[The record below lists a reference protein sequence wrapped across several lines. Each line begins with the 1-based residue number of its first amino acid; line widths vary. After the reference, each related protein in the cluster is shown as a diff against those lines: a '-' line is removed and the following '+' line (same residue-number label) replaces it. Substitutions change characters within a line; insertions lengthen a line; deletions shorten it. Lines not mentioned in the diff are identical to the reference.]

1 MNKRMLK
8 LSGLLVIAA
17 CVMVLTGLG
26 ATDAKAHGRSKDVK
40 VMTMNMYLGAD
51 FGPVFASTTPQE
63 LLGAVA
69 KIYSDVQLSNI
80 PERAAAQAREI
91 SKARPDLVGL
101 QEVSIWRTGPFGGPA
116 TTVQYDALQL
126 LLDELDRLGLEY
138 TPVAI
143 LTNFEAEAPSAL
155 GFNVGFTD
163 RDVML
168 ARTDHK
174 RSRLKLSNIRAQH
187 FTTLF
192 SFTNPVL
199 GSLTVPRGW
208 ISVDAKSDDDER
220 FRFIT
225 AHLESFSLAIQEI
238 QASEVVQGP
247 GRTSRTNRQV
257 ILAGDFNSDAESND
271 PQLSAS
277 YRILIDAGFADAWT
291 KENPRKP
298 GFTWPLHG
306 ENPFIFLTPTQRID
320 LVLYRGTIRVL
331 DAQRVGHRLSNLTPS
346 GLRPSDHAA
355 VVATLK
361 LGRAHQESYH

>member
-8 LSGLLVIAA
+8 LSALLVIAA
-17 CVMVLTGLG
+17 CVTVLIGLG
-26 ATDAKAHGRSKDVK
+26 GTDAKAHGNSKDVK

-51 FGPVFASTTPQE
+51 FGPVFAATGPEE

-91 SKARPDLVGL
+91 SRARPDLVGL

-116 TTVQYDALQL
+116 TTVEYDALQL
-126 LLDELDRLGLEY
+126 LLEELDRLGLEY

-143 LTNFEAEAPSAL
+143 LTNFDAEAPSAL

-163 RDVML
+163 RDVL
-168 ARTDHK
+168 LVRTDHK

-192 SFTNPVL
+192 SFINPVL
-199 GSLTVPRGW
+199 GPVTVPRGW
-208 ISVDAKSDDDER
+208 ISVDAKSDDER

-238 QASEVVQGP
+238 QASEVIQGP
-247 GRTSRTNRQV
+247 AHTDRQV

-271 PQLSAS
+271 PQLRAS
-277 YRILIDAGFADAWT
+277 FQLLIDAGFADAWT
-291 KENPRKP
+291 KENPHKR

-320 LVLYRGTIRVL
+320 LVLYRGSIRVL
-331 DAQRVGHRLSNLTPS
+331 DAKRVGHRLSDLTPS

-355 VVATLK
+355 VVATLE
-361 LGRAHQESYH
+361 LGRGHSQRGDH